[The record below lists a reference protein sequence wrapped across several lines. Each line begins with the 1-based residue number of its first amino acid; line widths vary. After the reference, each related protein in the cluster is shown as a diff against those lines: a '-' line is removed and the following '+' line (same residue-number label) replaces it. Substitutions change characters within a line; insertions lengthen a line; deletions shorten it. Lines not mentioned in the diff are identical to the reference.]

1 MSQTRILIGMHLSGA
16 KLQAALV
23 DTSGNVSERVE
34 TEISP
39 QNMIEQAAGVA
50 RGLVAEVEMFR
61 RWVLQFLV

>member
-1 MSQTRILIGMHLSGA
+1 MSQTPLLIGMHVSGA

-39 QNMIEQAAGVA
+39 QNMMSRRQVLPE
-50 RGLVAEVEMFR
+50 RWLLRVEMSQ
-61 RWVLQFLV
+61 RWALQFLV